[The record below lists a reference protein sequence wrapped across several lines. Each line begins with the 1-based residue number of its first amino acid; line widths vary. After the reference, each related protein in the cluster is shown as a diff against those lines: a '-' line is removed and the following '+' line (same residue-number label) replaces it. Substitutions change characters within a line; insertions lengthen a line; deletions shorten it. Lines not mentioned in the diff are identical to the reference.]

1 MEDHQKHAPGGACC
15 ISFLHSVTSYSAP
28 FALLTRETPVTP
40 VFANAGLDSR
50 HVKLKKKAVC
60 MFTSILY
67 MIHMKVLTGPTAVQ
81 GNEGEHGT
89 QDSREAAC

>member
-1 MEDHQKHAPGGACC
+1 
-15 ISFLHSVTSYSAP
+15 
-28 FALLTRETPVTP
+28 
-40 VFANAGLDSR
+40 
-50 HVKLKKKAVC
+50 
-60 MFTSILY
+60 